1 MNIVLCGYMGSGKTT
16 VGKLLSS
23 ELNVDFVDL
32 DQVIVETEKM
42 AVSDIFK
49 EKGEIYFR
57 KLENK
62 TLKEVISSAE
72 NRIISLGGGTPCY
85 GNNMD
90 VLKNSGE
97 TKMVYLKM
105 SVEALTDRLFEEK
118 NTRPVIAHYTE
129 KKDLQ
134 DFVRKHLFERGYYYL
149 QSDLIVE
156 VGNKSPEIIA
166 KEIVA
171 ALN

>member
-62 TLKEVISSAE
+62 TLKEAISSAE

-85 GNNMD
+85 GNNLD
-90 VLKNSGE
+90 VLKNSSE

-129 KKDLQ
+129 KNDLQ

-149 QSDLIVE
+149 QSDLIVA
-156 VGNKSPEIIA
+156 VANKSPKSIA

-171 ALN
+171 GLN